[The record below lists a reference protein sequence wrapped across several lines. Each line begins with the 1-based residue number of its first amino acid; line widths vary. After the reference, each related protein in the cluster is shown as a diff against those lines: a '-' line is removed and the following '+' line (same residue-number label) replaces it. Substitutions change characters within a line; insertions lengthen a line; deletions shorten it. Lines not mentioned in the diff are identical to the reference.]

1 MSTSRRIARVVL
13 DSRLPQLNRL
23 FDYLI
28 PSGMDVEPGIRV
40 RVPLRSAQR
49 LAEGYVVEC
58 TEESAHTGS
67 LAEISEV
74 VSPVPVMP
82 DRLWRVASQVAHRSA
97 GAPADVLRLAIP
109 KRYVRVEKEWWAE
122 GAVLDNEGDRPPGP
136 ESKPAPEPHEKV
148 LRPGSRTSL
157 SLPYGVSAKG
167 QQSIPFSLEKVATL
181 AVDAL
186 ATGASVVIICPDWR
200 DIQWVRLAL
209 DERVD
214 ERWIAELSGDQPPAL
229 RYQAYLRCLEPSPV
243 IVLGSRHAVYAPA
256 HNLGLILVIDD
267 ADSAH
272 REPLAPYP
280 HTRDVALVRNSVEGI
295 AVCFASVT
303 PSLAVSRWIDM
314 GYVEEVFLGDVSRP
328 RVIPSS
334 LALHHDSLASPA
346 RLPSTVY
353 QAVKKALESGPVL
366 VQVFRSGYAPG
377 LSCSS
382 CGSRASCAQCGG
394 PLRKTSANSSP
405 SCLWCGVSAARWSC
419 VDCKGS
425 QLKPR
430 GQAIGRTIS
439 DLGKSFPSVPV
450 LRADGDNAVASV
462 PRTPALIVATR
473 GAEPIVAGGYSLV
486 LLLDGAAML
495 QRDSLGALEETI
507 LAWERAISLASADG
521 VCYVTDLEGPP
532 ALALGAGNWTT
543 MVRHEL
549 AQRADLGL
557 PPALRIASIMGPSG
571 DVEKV
576 RESAEQA
583 VPQVEALGPVPLPE
597 GGVLVVLRFPY
608 SVGEQVVT
616 DLAASRQKLVAGS
629 PRDRSSR
636 LRIVVDDALALDAL
650 VGE

>member
-1 MSTSRRIARVVL
+1 MSTSRRIARVIL

-28 PSGMDVEPGIRV
+28 PPGMVVEPGIRV

-58 TEESAHTGS
+58 TEESTHSGS
-67 LAEISEV
+67 LAQISEV
-74 VSPVPVMP
+74 VSPVPVMRP
-82 DRLWRVASQVAHRSA
+82 GLWKVASQVAHRSA
-97 GAPADVLRLAIP
+97 GSPADVLRLAIP
-109 KRYVRVEKEWWAE
+109 KRYVKVEKSWWAE
-122 GAVLDNEGDRPPGP
+122 GAVLDDEAHTAPKPGTQP
-136 ESKPAPEPHEKV
+136 LTEAHEMV
-148 LRPGSRTSL
+148 LRAGSRTSL
-157 SLPYGVSAKG
+157 SLPYGVSSRG
-167 QQSIPFSLEKVATL
+167 EQSVPLSWDKVAHL
-181 AVDAL
+181 AADAL
-186 ATGASVVIICPDWR
+186 STGVSVAIVCPDWR

-209 DERVD
+209 SELVD
-214 ERWIAELSGDQPPAL
+214 DRWIAELSGDQPPAS

-256 HNLGLILVIDD
+256 HNLGLILVVDD

-280 HTRDVALVRNSVEGI
+280 HTRDVALVRNSAEGI

-314 GYVEEVFLGDVSRP
+314 GYVDDVFGRDVARP
-328 RVIPSS
+328 RVIPTS
-334 LALHHDSLASPA
+334 LALQHDSLASPA

-353 QAVKKALESGPVL
+353 QAVKKALENGPVL
-366 VQVFRSGYAPG
+366 IQVFRSGYAPG

-382 CGSRASCAQCGG
+382 CGSRASCAHCGG
-394 PLRKTSANSSP
+394 PLRKTSANASP
-405 SCLWCGVSAARWSC
+405 SCLWCGVTAARWSC
-419 VDCKGS
+419 PECAGVE
-425 QLKPR
+425 LKLR
-430 GQAIGRTIS
+430 GQAIGRTVS

-450 LRADGDNAVASV
+450 IRADGDNAIASV
-462 PRTPALIVATR
+462 PRTPALVVATR
-473 GAEPIVAGGYSLV
+473 GAAPIVSGGYPLV

-507 LAWERAISLASADG
+507 LAWESAISFASHDG

-532 ALALGAGNWTT
+532 ALALGAGNWSTL
-543 MVRHEL
+543 VRHEL

-557 PPALRIASIMGPSG
+557 PPALRIASIMGSSG

-576 RESAEQA
+576 RESVERA
-583 VPQVEALGPVPLPE
+583 VPQVEALGPVSNPD
-597 GGVLVVLRFPY
+597 GGVVVVLRFPY
-608 SVGEQVVT
+608 SVGDQVVT
-616 DLAASRQKLVAGS
+616 DLAASRQKLAAGG

-650 VGE
+650 AGE

>member
-1 MSTSRRIARVVL
+1 MSTSRRIARVIL

-28 PSGMDVEPGIRV
+28 PPGMVVEPGIRV

-58 TEESAHTGS
+58 TEESTHSGS
-67 LAEISEV
+67 LAQISEV

-82 DRLWRVASQVAHRSA
+82 PGLWKVASQVAHRSA
-97 GAPADVLRLAIP
+97 GSPADVLRLAIP
-109 KRYVRVEKEWWAE
+109 KRYVKVEKSWWAE
-122 GAVLDNEGDRPPGP
+122 GAVLDDEAHT
-136 ESKPAPEPHEKV
+136 APEPGTQPLTEAHEMV
-148 LRPGSRTSL
+148 LRAGSRTSL
-157 SLPYGVSAKG
+157 SLPYGVSSRG
-167 QQSIPFSLEKVATL
+167 EQSVPLSWDKVAHL
-181 AVDAL
+181 AADAL
-186 ATGASVVIICPDWR
+186 STGVSVAIVCPDWR

-209 DERVD
+209 SELVD
-214 ERWIAELSGDQPPAL
+214 DRWIAELSGDQPPAS

-256 HNLGLILVIDD
+256 HNLGLILVVDD

-280 HTRDVALVRNSVEGI
+280 HTRDVALVRNSAEGI

-314 GYVEEVFLGDVSRP
+314 GYVDDVFAGDVARP
-328 RVIPSS
+328 RVIPTS

-366 VQVFRSGYAPG
+366 IQVFRSGYAPG

-382 CGSRASCAQCGG
+382 CGSRASCAHCGG
-394 PLRKTSANSSP
+394 PLRKTSANASP
-405 SCLWCGVSAARWSC
+405 SCLWCGVTAARWSC
-419 VDCKGS
+419 PECAGVE
-425 QLKPR
+425 LKPR
-430 GQAIGRTIS
+430 GQAIGRTVS

-450 LRADGDNAVASV
+450 IRADGDNAIASV
-462 PRTPALIVATR
+462 PRTPALVVATR
-473 GAEPIVAGGYSLV
+473 GAAPIVSGGYPLV

-507 LAWERAISLASADG
+507 LAWESAISFASHDG

-532 ALALGAGNWTT
+532 ALALGAGNWST

-557 PPALRIASIMGPSG
+557 PPALRIASIMGSSG

-576 RESAEQA
+576 RESVERA
-583 VPQVEALGPVPLPE
+583 VPQVEALGPVSNPD
-597 GGVLVVLRFPY
+597 GGVVVVLRFPY
-608 SVGEQVVT
+608 SVGDQVVT
-616 DLAASRQKLVAGS
+616 DLAASRQKLAAGG

-650 VGE
+650 AGE

>member
-1 MSTSRRIARVVL
+1 VSTSRRIARVIL

-28 PSGMDVEPGIRV
+28 PPGMVVEPGIRV

-58 TEESAHTGS
+58 TEESTHSGS
-67 LAEISEV
+67 LAQISEV

-82 DRLWRVASQVAHRSA
+82 PGLWKVASQVAHRSA
-97 GAPADVLRLAIP
+97 GSPADVLRLAIP
-109 KRYVRVEKEWWAE
+109 KRYVKVEKSWWSE
-122 GAVLDNEGDRPPGP
+122 GAVLDDEAHT
-136 ESKPAPEPHEKV
+136 APELGTQPLTEAHEML
-148 LRPGSRTSL
+148 LRAGSRTSL
-157 SLPYGVSAKG
+157 SLPYGVSSRG
-167 QQSIPFSLEKVATL
+167 EQSVPLSLEKVAHL
-181 AVDAL
+181 AADAL
-186 ATGASVVIICPDWR
+186 STGVSVAIVCPDWR

-209 DERVD
+209 SELVD
-214 ERWIAELSGDQPPAL
+214 DRWIAELSGDQPPAS

-256 HNLGLILVIDD
+256 HNLGLILVVDD

-280 HTRDVALVRNSVEGI
+280 HTRDVALVRNSAEGI

-314 GYVEEVFLGDVSRP
+314 GYVDAVFVGDVARP
-328 RVIPSS
+328 RVIPTS

-353 QAVKKALESGPVL
+353 QAVKKALEKGPVL
-366 VQVFRSGYAPG
+366 IQVFRSGYAPG

-382 CGSRASCAQCGG
+382 CGSRASCAHCGG
-394 PLRKTSANSSP
+394 PLRKTSANASP
-405 SCLWCGVSAARWSC
+405 SCSWCGVTAARWSC
-419 VDCKGS
+419 PGCAGVE
-425 QLKPR
+425 LKLR
-430 GQAIGRTIS
+430 GQAIGRTVS

-450 LRADGDNAVASV
+450 IRADGDNAIASV
-462 PRTPALIVATR
+462 PRTPALVVATR
-473 GAEPIVAGGYSLV
+473 GAAPIVSGGYPLV

-507 LAWERAISLASADG
+507 LAWESAISFASHDG

-532 ALALGAGNWTT
+532 ALALGAGNWST

-557 PPALRIASIMGPSG
+557 PPALRIASIMGSSG

-576 RESAEQA
+576 RESVERA
-583 VPQVEALGPVPLPE
+583 VTQVEALGPVSNPD
-597 GGVLVVLRFPY
+597 GGVVVVLRFPY
-608 SVGEQVVT
+608 SLGDQVVT
-616 DLAASRQKLVAGS
+616 VLAASRQKLAAGG
-629 PRDRSSR
+629 PPDRSSR

-650 VGE
+650 AGE

>member
-1 MSTSRRIARVVL
+1 MSTSRRIARVIL

-28 PSGMDVEPGIRV
+28 PPGMVVEPGIRV

-58 TEESAHTGS
+58 TEESTHSGS
-67 LAEISEV
+67 LAQISEV

-82 DRLWRVASQVAHRSA
+82 PGLWKVASQVAHRSA
-97 GAPADVLRLAIP
+97 GSPADVLRLAIP
-109 KRYVRVEKEWWAE
+109 KRYVKVEKSWWAE
-122 GAVLDNEGDRPPGP
+122 GAVLDDEAHT
-136 ESKPAPEPHEKV
+136 APEPRTQPLTDAHEMV
-148 LRPGSRTSL
+148 LRAGSRTSL
-157 SLPYGVSAKG
+157 SLPYGVSSRG
-167 QQSIPFSLEKVATL
+167 EQSVPLSLEKVAHL
-181 AVDAL
+181 AADAL
-186 ATGASVVIICPDWR
+186 STGVSVAIVCPDWR

-209 DERVD
+209 SELVD
-214 ERWIAELSGDQPPAL
+214 DRWIAELSGDQPPAS

-256 HNLGLILVIDD
+256 HNLGLILVVDD

-280 HTRDVALVRNSVEGI
+280 HTRDVALVRNSAEGI

-314 GYVEEVFLGDVSRP
+314 GYVDDVFAGDVARP
-328 RVIPSS
+328 RVIPTS

-366 VQVFRSGYAPG
+366 IQVFRSGYAPG

-382 CGSRASCAQCGG
+382 CGSRASCAHCGG
-394 PLRKTSANSSP
+394 PLRKTSANASP
-405 SCLWCGVSAARWSC
+405 SCLWCGVTAARWSC
-419 VDCKGS
+419 PECAGVE
-425 QLKPR
+425 LKLR
-430 GQAIGRTIS
+430 GQAIGRTVS

-450 LRADGDNAVASV
+450 IRADGDNAIASV
-462 PRTPALIVATR
+462 PRTPALVVATR
-473 GAEPIVAGGYSLV
+473 GAAPIVSGGYPLV

-507 LAWERAISLASADG
+507 LAWESAISFASHDG

-532 ALALGAGNWTT
+532 ALALGAGNWST

-557 PPALRIASIMGPSG
+557 PPALRIASIMGSSG

-576 RESAEQA
+576 RKSAERA
-583 VPQVEALGPVPLPE
+583 VPQVEALGPVSNPD
-597 GGVLVVLRFPY
+597 GGVVVVLRFPY
-608 SVGEQVVT
+608 SVGDQVVT
-616 DLAASRQKLVAGS
+616 DLAASRQKLAAGG

-650 VGE
+650 AGE

>member
-1 MSTSRRIARVVL
+1 VSTSRRIARVIL

-28 PSGMDVEPGIRV
+28 PPGMVVEPGIRV

-58 TEESAHTGS
+58 TEESTHSGS
-67 LAEISEV
+67 LAQISEV

-82 DRLWRVASQVAHRSA
+82 PGLWKVASQVAHRSA
-97 GAPADVLRLAIP
+97 GSPADVLRLAIP
-109 KRYVRVEKEWWAE
+109 KRYVKVEKSWWSE
-122 GAVLDNEGDRPPGP
+122 GAVLDDEAHT
-136 ESKPAPEPHEKV
+136 APELGTQPLTEAHEML
-148 LRPGSRTSL
+148 LRAGSRTSL
-157 SLPYGVSAKG
+157 SLPYGVSSRG
-167 QQSIPFSLEKVATL
+167 EQSVPLSLEKVAHL
-181 AVDAL
+181 AADAL
-186 ATGASVVIICPDWR
+186 STGVSVAIVCPDWR

-209 DERVD
+209 SELVD
-214 ERWIAELSGDQPPAL
+214 DRWIAELSGDQPPAS

-256 HNLGLILVIDD
+256 HNLGLILVVDD

-280 HTRDVALVRNSVEGI
+280 HTRDVALVRNSAEGI

-314 GYVEEVFLGDVSRP
+314 GYVDDVFAGDVARP
-328 RVIPSS
+328 RVIPTS

-366 VQVFRSGYAPG
+366 IQVFRSGYAPG

-382 CGSRASCAQCGG
+382 CGSRASCAHCGG
-394 PLRKTSANSSP
+394 PLRKTSANASP
-405 SCLWCGVSAARWSC
+405 SCSWCGVTAARWSC
-419 VDCKGS
+419 PGCAGVE
-425 QLKPR
+425 LKLR
-430 GQAIGRTIS
+430 GQAIGRTVS

-450 LRADGDNAVASV
+450 IRADGDNAIASV
-462 PRTPALIVATR
+462 PRTPALVVATR
-473 GAEPIVAGGYSLV
+473 GAAPIVSGGYPLV

-507 LAWERAISLASADG
+507 LAWESAISFASHDG

-532 ALALGAGNWTT
+532 ALALGAGNWST

-557 PPALRIASIMGPSG
+557 PPALRIASIMGSSG

-576 RESAEQA
+576 RESVERA
-583 VPQVEALGPVPLPE
+583 VPQVEALGPVSNPD
-597 GGVLVVLRFPY
+597 GGVVVVLRFPY
-608 SVGEQVVT
+608 SVGDQVVT
-616 DLAASRQKLVAGS
+616 DLAASRQKLAAGG

-650 VGE
+650 AGE

>member
-1 MSTSRRIARVVL
+1 MSTSRRIARVIL

-28 PSGMDVEPGIRV
+28 PPGMVVEPGIRV

-58 TEESAHTGS
+58 TEESTHSGS
-67 LAEISEV
+67 LAQISEV
-74 VSPVPVMP
+74 VSPVPVMSP
-82 DRLWRVASQVAHRSA
+82 GLWRVASQVAHRSA
-97 GAPADVLRLAIP
+97 GSPADVLRLAIP
-109 KRYVRVEKEWWAE
+109 KRYVKVEKSWWSE
-122 GAVLDNEGDRPPGP
+122 GAVLDDEAHT
-136 ESKPAPEPHEKV
+136 APELGTQPLTEAHEML
-148 LRPGSRTSL
+148 LRAGSRTSL
-157 SLPYGVSAKG
+157 SLPYGVSSRG
-167 QQSIPFSLEKVATL
+167 EQSVPLSWDKVAHL
-181 AVDAL
+181 AADAL
-186 ATGASVVIICPDWR
+186 STGVSVAIVCPDWR

-209 DERVD
+209 SELVD
-214 ERWIAELSGDQPPAL
+214 DRWIAELSGDQPPAS

-256 HNLGLILVIDD
+256 HNLGLILVVDD

-280 HTRDVALVRNSVEGI
+280 HTRDVALVRNSAEGI

-314 GYVEEVFLGDVSRP
+314 GYVDDVFAGDVARP
-328 RVIPSS
+328 RVIPTSF
-334 LALHHDSLASPA
+334 ALHHDSLASPA

-353 QAVKKALESGPVL
+353 QAVKKALEKGPVL
-366 VQVFRSGYAPG
+366 IQVFRSGYAPG

-382 CGSRASCAQCGG
+382 CGSRASCAHCGG
-394 PLRKTSANSSP
+394 PLRKTSANASP
-405 SCLWCGVSAARWSC
+405 SCLWCGVTAARWSC
-419 VDCKGS
+419 PECAGVE
-425 QLKPR
+425 LKLR
-430 GQAIGRTIS
+430 GQAIGRTVS

-450 LRADGDNAVASV
+450 IRADGDNAIASV
-462 PRTPALIVATR
+462 PRTPALVVATR
-473 GAEPIVAGGYSLV
+473 GAAPVVSGGYPLV

-507 LAWERAISLASADG
+507 LAWESAISFASHDG

-532 ALALGAGNWTT
+532 ALALGAGNWST

-557 PPALRIASIMGPSG
+557 PPALRIASIMGSSG

-576 RESAEQA
+576 RESVERA
-583 VPQVEALGPVPLPE
+583 VPQVEALGPVSNPD
-597 GGVLVVLRFPY
+597 GGVVVVLRFPY
-608 SVGEQVVT
+608 SVGDQVVT
-616 DLAASRQKLVAGS
+616 DLSASRQKLAAGG

-650 VGE
+650 AGE

>member
-1 MSTSRRIARVVL
+1 MSTSRRIARVIL

-28 PSGMDVEPGIRV
+28 PPGMVVEPGIRV

-58 TEESAHTGS
+58 TEESTHSGS
-67 LAEISEV
+67 LAQISEV

-82 DRLWRVASQVAHRSA
+82 PGLWKVASQVAHRSA
-97 GAPADVLRLAIP
+97 GSPADVLRLAIP
-109 KRYVRVEKEWWAE
+109 KRYVKVEKSWWGE
-122 GAVLDNEGDRPPGP
+122 GAVLVDDAHT
-136 ESKPAPEPHEKV
+136 APEPGTQRLTEAHEMV
-148 LRPGSRTSL
+148 LRAGSRTSL
-157 SLPYGVSAKG
+157 SLPYGVSSRG
-167 QQSIPFSLEKVATL
+167 EQSVPLSWDKVAHL
-181 AVDAL
+181 AADAL
-186 ATGASVVIICPDWR
+186 STGVSVAIVCPDWR

-209 DERVD
+209 SELVD
-214 ERWIAELSGDQPPAL
+214 DRWIAELSGDQPPAS

-256 HNLGLILVIDD
+256 HNLGLILVVDD

-280 HTRDVALVRNSVEGI
+280 HTRDVALVRNSAEGI

-314 GYVEEVFLGDVSRP
+314 GYVDEVFAGDVARP
-328 RVIPSS
+328 RVIPTS

-353 QAVKKALESGPVL
+353 QAVKKALEKGPVL
-366 VQVFRSGYAPG
+366 IQVFRSGYAPG

-382 CGSRASCAQCGG
+382 CGSRASCAHCGG
-394 PLRKTSANSSP
+394 PLRKTSANASP
-405 SCLWCGVSAARWSC
+405 SCLWCGVTAARWSC
-419 VDCKGS
+419 PGCAGVE
-425 QLKPR
+425 LKPR
-430 GQAIGRTIS
+430 GQAIGRTVS

-450 LRADGDNAVASV
+450 IRADGDNAIASV
-462 PRTPALIVATR
+462 PRTPALVVATR
-473 GAEPIVAGGYSLV
+473 GAAPIVSGGYPLV

-507 LAWERAISLASADG
+507 LAWESAISFASHDG

-532 ALALGAGNWTT
+532 ALALGAGNWST

-557 PPALRIASIMGPSG
+557 PPALRIASIMGSSG

-576 RESAEQA
+576 RESVERA
-583 VPQVEALGPVPLPE
+583 VTQVEALGPVSNPD
-597 GGVLVVLRFPY
+597 GGVVVVLRFPY
-608 SVGEQVVT
+608 SLGDQVVT
-616 DLAASRQKLVAGS
+616 VLAASRQKLAAGG
-629 PRDRSSR
+629 PPDRSSR

-650 VGE
+650 AGE

>member
-1 MSTSRRIARVVL
+1 
-13 DSRLPQLNRL
+13 
-23 FDYLI
+23 
-28 PSGMDVEPGIRV
+28 VEPGIRV

-58 TEESAHTGS
+58 TEESTHSGS
-67 LAEISEV
+67 LAQISEV
-74 VSPVPVMP
+74 VSPVPVMSP
-82 DRLWRVASQVAHRSA
+82 GLWRVASQVAHRSA
-97 GAPADVLRLAIP
+97 GSPADVLRLAIP
-109 KRYVRVEKEWWAE
+109 KRYVKVEKSWWAE
-122 GAVLDNEGDRPPGP
+122 GDVLDDEAHT
-136 ESKPAPEPHEKV
+136 APEPGTQPLTEAHEMV
-148 LRPGSRTSL
+148 LRAGSRTSL
-157 SLPYGVSAKG
+157 SLPYGVSSRG
-167 QQSIPFSLEKVATL
+167 EQSVPLSWDKVAHL
-181 AVDAL
+181 AADAL
-186 ATGASVVIICPDWR
+186 STGVSVAIVCPDWR

-209 DERVD
+209 SELVD
-214 ERWIAELSGDQPPAL
+214 DRWIAELSGDQPPAS

-256 HNLGLILVIDD
+256 HNLGLILVVDD

-280 HTRDVALVRNSVEGI
+280 HTRDVALVRNSAEGI

-314 GYVEEVFLGDVSRP
+314 GYVDDVFAGDVARP
-328 RVIPSS
+328 RVIPTS

-366 VQVFRSGYAPG
+366 IQVFRSGYAPG
-377 LSCSS
+377 LLCSS
-382 CGSRASCAQCGG
+382 CGSRASCPHCGG
-394 PLRKTSANSSP
+394 PLRKTSADASP
-405 SCLWCGVSAARWSC
+405 SCLWCGVTAARWSC
-419 VDCKGS
+419 PGCAGVE
-425 QLKPR
+425 LKPR
-430 GQAIGRTIS
+430 GQAIGRTVS

-450 LRADGDNAVASV
+450 IRADGDNAIARV
-462 PRTPALIVATR
+462 PRTPALVVATR
-473 GAEPIVAGGYSLV
+473 GAAPVVSGGYPLV

-507 LAWERAISLASADG
+507 LAWESAISFTSHDG

-532 ALALGAGNWTT
+532 ALALGAGNWST

-557 PPALRIASIMGPSG
+557 PPALRIASIMGSSG

-576 RESAEQA
+576 RESVERA
-583 VPQVEALGPVPLPE
+583 VPQVEALGPVSNPD
-597 GGVLVVLRFPY
+597 GGVVVVLRFPY
-608 SVGEQVVT
+608 SVGDQVVT
-616 DLAASRQKLVAGS
+616 DLSASRQKLAAGG

-650 VGE
+650 AGE

>member
-1 MSTSRRIARVVL
+1 MSTSRRIARVIL

-28 PSGMDVEPGIRV
+28 PPGMVVEPGIRV

-58 TEESAHTGS
+58 TEESTHSGS
-67 LAEISEV
+67 LAQISEV

-82 DRLWRVASQVAHRSA
+82 PGLWKVASQVAHRSA
-97 GAPADVLRLAIP
+97 GSPADVLRLAIP
-109 KRYVRVEKEWWAE
+109 KRYVKVEKSWWAE
-122 GAVLDNEGDRPPGP
+122 GSVLDDEAHT
-136 ESKPAPEPHEKV
+136 APEPGTQPLTEAHEMV
-148 LRPGSRTSL
+148 LRAGSRTSL
-157 SLPYGVSAKG
+157 SLPYGVSSRG
-167 QQSIPFSLEKVATL
+167 EQSVPLSLEKVAHL
-181 AVDAL
+181 AADAL
-186 ATGASVVIICPDWR
+186 STGVSVAIVCPDWR

-209 DERVD
+209 SELVD
-214 ERWIAELSGDQPPAL
+214 DRWIAELSGDQPPAS

-256 HNLGLILVIDD
+256 HNLGLILVVDD

-280 HTRDVALVRNSVEGI
+280 HTRDVALVRNSAEGI

-314 GYVEEVFLGDVSRP
+314 GYVDDVFAGDVARP
-328 RVIPSS
+328 RVIPTS

-366 VQVFRSGYAPG
+366 IQVFRSGYAPG

-382 CGSRASCAQCGG
+382 CGSRASCAHCGG
-394 PLRKTSANSSP
+394 PLRKTSANASP
-405 SCLWCGVSAARWSC
+405 SCLWCGVTAARWSC
-419 VDCKGS
+419 PECAGVE
-425 QLKPR
+425 LKPR
-430 GQAIGRTIS
+430 GQAIGRTVS

-450 LRADGDNAVASV
+450 IRADGDNAIASV
-462 PRTPALIVATR
+462 PRTPALVVATR
-473 GAEPIVAGGYSLV
+473 GAAPIVSGGYPLV

-507 LAWERAISLASADG
+507 LAWESAISFASHDG

-532 ALALGAGNWTT
+532 ALALGAGNWST

-557 PPALRIASIMGPSG
+557 PPALRIASIMGSSG

-576 RESAEQA
+576 RESVERA
-583 VPQVEALGPVPLPE
+583 VPQVEALGPVSNPD
-597 GGVLVVLRFPY
+597 GGVVVVLRFPY
-608 SVGEQVVT
+608 SVGDQVVT
-616 DLAASRQKLVAGS
+616 DLAASRQKLAAGG

-650 VGE
+650 AGE

>member
-1 MSTSRRIARVVL
+1 MSTSRRIARVIL

-28 PSGMDVEPGIRV
+28 PPGMVVEPGIRV

-58 TEESAHTGS
+58 TEESTHTGS
-67 LAEISEV
+67 LAQISEV

-82 DRLWRVASQVAHRSA
+82 PGLWKVASQVAHRSA
-97 GAPADVLRLAIP
+97 GSPADVLRLAIP
-109 KRYVRVEKEWWAE
+109 KRYVKVEKSWWAE
-122 GAVLDNEGDRPPGP
+122 GAVLDDEAHT
-136 ESKPAPEPHEKV
+136 APELGTQPLTEAHEM
-148 LRPGSRTSL
+148 LLHAGSRTSL
-157 SLPYGVSAKG
+157 SLPYGVSSRG
-167 QQSIPFSLEKVATL
+167 EQSVPLSWDKVAHL
-181 AVDAL
+181 AADAL
-186 ATGASVVIICPDWR
+186 STGVSVAIVCPDWR

-209 DERVD
+209 SELVD
-214 ERWIAELSGDQPPAL
+214 DRWIAELSGDQPPAS

-256 HNLGLILVIDD
+256 HNLGLILVVDD

-280 HTRDVALVRNSVEGI
+280 HTRDVALVRNSAEGI

-314 GYVEEVFLGDVSRP
+314 GYVDDVFAGDVARP
-328 RVIPSS
+328 RVIPTS

-366 VQVFRSGYAPG
+366 IQVFRRGYAPG

-382 CGSRASCAQCGG
+382 CGSRASCAHCGG
-394 PLRKTSANSSP
+394 PLRKTSAHASP
-405 SCLWCGVSAARWSC
+405 SCLWCGVTAARWSC
-419 VDCKGS
+419 PECAGVE
-425 QLKPR
+425 LKLR
-430 GQAIGRTIS
+430 GQAIGRTVS

-450 LRADGDNAVASV
+450 IRADGDNAIASV
-462 PRTPALIVATR
+462 PRTPALVVATR
-473 GAEPIVAGGYSLV
+473 GAAPIVSGGYPLV

-507 LAWERAISLASADG
+507 LAWESAISFTSHDG

-532 ALALGAGNWTT
+532 ALALGAGNWST

-557 PPALRIASIMGPSG
+557 PPALRIASIMGSSG

-576 RESAEQA
+576 RESVERA
-583 VPQVEALGPVPLPE
+583 VPQVEALGPVSNPD
-597 GGVLVVLRFPY
+597 GGVVVVLRFPY
-608 SVGEQVVT
+608 SVGDQVVT
-616 DLAASRQKLVAGS
+616 DLSASRQKLAAGG

-650 VGE
+650 AGE